1 MNTPILLIGV
11 GNEYRSDD
19 GLGILAARE
28 IRRRNIPGVVVMEQ
42 SGDGTALMEAWE
54 KFDSVIIVDALAS
67 GAASGDVRWLDAARE
82 PLPGHLVHTSTHAFG
97 VVEAIELSRTLHTL
111 PCTLM
116 LYGIEGKLF
125 DPGPGLTDPV
135 LRSMP
140 DMLASIE
147 SELRRMRTHGGVTD
161 SFSHC

>member
-1 MNTPILLIGV
+1 VNTPILLIGV

-28 IRRRNIPGVVVMEQ
+28 IRRRNIPDVVVMEQ
-42 SGDGTALMEAWE
+42 NGDGTALMEAWK
-54 KFDSVIIVDALAS
+54 KFDCVIIVDALAS
-67 GAASGDVRWLDAARE
+67 GAAPGDVRRLDAARE
-82 PLPGHLVHTSTHAFG
+82 PLPGHLIHTSTHAFG
-97 VVEAIELSRTLHTL
+97 VVEAIELSRALCTL

-125 DPGPGLTDPV
+125 DPGSGLTDSV